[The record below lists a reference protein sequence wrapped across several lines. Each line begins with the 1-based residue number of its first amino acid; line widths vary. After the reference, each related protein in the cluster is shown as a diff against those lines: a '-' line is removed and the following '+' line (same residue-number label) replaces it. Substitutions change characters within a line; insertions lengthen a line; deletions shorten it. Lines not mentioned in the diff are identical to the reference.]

1 MAGPDKTES
10 IPKKKPWVHLSNK
23 DGFTELKE
31 KLSLVEHLNNSDF
44 IVGKVYESDMK
55 KLQKDVFLIK
65 MFCCKHNVQIPVNI
79 KTHIEFE
86 TILNHYESD
95 TLVEAG
101 VSYIGSKTYFFK
113 YNEQRIRNAGT
124 DKIKDNFRYSL
135 LRAFNCASANFFPF
149 GVKSDGLLDKI
160 EAYDRSNLME
170 FCTINLHTKFNKNYS
185 NISKL
190 TDISYDKLSKK
201 DLSLVCDEIKQ
212 KYPKHYPARIDELL
226 EEIKDDSASST
237 YTIIDCIG
245 NDGVDNI
252 VNKWESV
259 HILIAPHEIISGEL
273 ESINNKNNS
282 WVDINYFFQNISY
295 RTEISFTDE
304 AKLSLLNNNYNE
316 ARQYFKY
323 LINTAPEYS
332 LVPVMAFDVLSKS
345 DFKQSN
351 DNRTDNFTNL
361 ANLMEGKA
369 GSCLDTLHKY
379 IGVKQVDGKTVPNL
393 TELPNFKYDL
403 INACFTDS
411 SLEIWNG
418 YKKKLQQLKKVL
430 KKLKGRSLNSQTDEL
445 KTLTPSKIDKL
456 VNPKFSYNTY
466 TMLTLLFAG
475 DGKTIKNSDD
485 NVEKAIDLFLETFF
499 GDKVF
504 VVDESKN
511 TYTIKDSEFL
521 KLLTDTDSDGYSSTH
536 KGRGEYFTSSKLDDY
551 KKSYE
556 DYEDYQ
562 GTNEER
568 VDNHIEE
575 LKRITNSTKFGWWE
589 DTTNGKVVYCG
600 YDGNKKD
607 NVSWEHIQNTTQTY
621 GAIRANETN
630 SSDGAKTKAFKKESD
645 YYKYILEQQSSP
657 KVKKKYKSDRE
668 RMMVELQL
676 EGIVEYFVNEGK

>member
-10 IPKKKPWVHLSNK
+10 ILKRKPWVHLSNI

-55 KLQKDVFLIK
+55 KLQKDTFLIK
-65 MFCCKHNVQIPVNI
+65 MFCCKHDVQIPVNI
-79 KTHIEFE
+79 KTHIKFE

-95 TLVEAG
+95 TLLEAG
-101 VSYIGSKTYFFK
+101 VGYINSKTYFSK

-170 FCTINLHTKFNKNYS
+170 FCTINLHTQFNKNYS

-190 TDISYDKLSKK
+190 TDIGYDKLSKK
-201 DLSLVCDEIKQ
+201 DLWLVCDEIKQ
-212 KYPKHYPARIDELL
+212 KYPKHYPVRIDELL

-245 NDGVDNI
+245 NDGVGNI

-304 AKLSLLNNNYNE
+304 AKLSLLNDDYNE
-316 ARQYFKY
+316 TRKYFKY
-323 LINTAPEYS
+323 LIDTAPEYS
-332 LVPVMAFDVLSKS
+332 LVPVMALDVLSKS

-361 ANLMEGKA
+361 AYLMEGKA
-369 GSCLDTLHKY
+369 GSCMDALRKY
-379 IGVKQVDGKTVPNL
+379 IEVDEKGNATLK
-393 TELPNFKYDL
+393 ELPKFKYEL

-466 TMLTLLFAG
+466 AILSLLFAG

-504 VVDESKN
+504 VVDELKN

-521 KLLTDTDSDGYSSTH
+521 KLLRDTDSDGYSSTH

-556 DYEDYQ
+556 NYEDYQ

-568 VDNHIEE
+568 VDKHIEE
-575 LKRITNSTKFGWWE
+575 LKRITNLTKFGWWE
-589 DTTNGKVVYCG
+589 DTESGKTVYCG
-600 YDGNKKD
+600 YDGNKKY
-607 NVSWEHIQNTTQTY
+607 NVSWEHIQNPIQTY
-621 GAIRANETN
+621 GAIRANQTN
-630 SSDGAKTKAFKKESD
+630 SGAGAKTKVFDTEVG
-645 YYKYILEQQSSP
+645 YYEYILKQQSAP
-657 KVKKKYKSDRE
+657 KVKRKYKTDRE
-668 RMMVELQL
+668 RVMAELQL
-676 EGIVEYFVNEGK
+676 EGIIEHFKKIGK